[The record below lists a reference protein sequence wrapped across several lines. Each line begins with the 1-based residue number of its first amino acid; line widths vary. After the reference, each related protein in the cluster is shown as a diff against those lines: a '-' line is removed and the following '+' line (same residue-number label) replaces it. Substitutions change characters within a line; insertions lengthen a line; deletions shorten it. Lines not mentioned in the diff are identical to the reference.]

1 LSFRFIETERKVFE
15 VRWLT
20 MRKPQEG
27 FSLVELLIV
36 VTIILI
42 VAAIAVPNLLRSRI
56 AANESS
62 AVSAI
67 RTINTAETTY
77 QSTWGSG
84 FAATLANLGGPAPCL
99 VASAAAA
106 CITDPLLSNPP
117 FTKSGYIFAAAGTM
131 PLAGVLNGFEVN
143 ATPATVQVTG
153 VRGYCANQTGL
164 IQFITPGN
172 APIGLGPGAC
182 AGVANVPGTSG
193 PVN

>member
-1 LSFRFIETERKVFE
+1 MKRPEK
-15 VRWLT
+15 
-20 MRKPQEG
+20 G

-67 RTINTAETTY
+67 RTISTAETTY

-84 FAATLANLGGPAPCL
+84 FAAGLANLGGPSPCL
-99 VASAAAA
+99 VATAAAA

-117 FTKSGYIFAAAGTM
+117 FTKSGYVFAAAGTI
-131 PLAGVLNGFEVN
+131 PLAGVLNGFELN
-143 ATPATVQVTG
+143 ATPSSVQVTG
-153 VRGYCANQTGL
+153 VRAYCANQTGL
-164 IQFITPGN
+164 IQFVTPGN

-182 AGVANVPGTSG
+182 SAVPNVPGTSG